1 MNIVLC
7 GFMGAGK
14 TRIGKEISK
23 LTGREFI
30 DTDDIAEKI
39 AGKKIADIFAE
50 SGEAEFR
57 KIETK
62 ACEAAAKH
70 ENAVISTGGGAVTF
84 PQNTEILKKSGAVVF
99 IDTSFSEIVKRVG
112 DASSRP
118 LFKNKQN
125 AEKLYNERKS
135 KYSAACDITVNGDF
149 STAKTANEI
158 INKTTELLNNRNY
171 Y

>member
-50 SGEAEFR
+50 NGEPRRSTKTPLYRRAEAR
-57 KIETK
+57 
-62 ACEAAAKH
+62 
-70 ENAVISTGGGAVTF
+70 
-84 PQNTEILKKSGAVVF
+84 
-99 IDTSFSEIVKRVG
+99 
-112 DASSRP
+112 
-118 LFKNKQN
+118 
-125 AEKLYNERKS
+125 
-135 KYSAACDITVNGDF
+135 
-149 STAKTANEI
+149 
-158 INKTTELLNNRNY
+158 
-171 Y
+171 

>member
-50 SGEAEFR
+50 SGEDEFR

-62 ACEAAAKH
+62 ACEPRR
-70 ENAVISTGGGAVTF
+70 ST
-84 PQNTEILKKSGAVVF
+84 KM
-99 IDTSFSEIVKRVG
+99 
-112 DASSRP
+112 P
-118 LFKNKQN
+118 LYRR
-125 AEKLYNERKS
+125 AEAR
-135 KYSAACDITVNGDF
+135 
-149 STAKTANEI
+149 
-158 INKTTELLNNRNY
+158 
-171 Y
+171 

>member
-39 AGKKIADIFAE
+39 AGKSIADIFAE

-57 KIETK
+57 KLETQ
-62 ACEAAAKH
+62 ACKAAAAH
-70 ENAVISTGGGAVTF
+70 ENAIISTGGGAVTF
-84 PQNTEILKKSGAVVF
+84 EQNTRILKESGIVVF

-118 LFKNKQN
+118 LFKNKKN
-125 AEKLYNERKS
+125 AEKLYAERKS
-135 KYSAACDITVNGDF
+135 KYSSACDIAINGDF
-149 STAKTANEI
+149 TPAETANEI

-171 Y
+171 C

>member
-84 PQNTEILKKSGAVVF
+84 PQNTEILKKAALWF
-99 IDTSFSEIVKRVG
+99 YRHLFSEIVKRVG

-135 KYSAACDITVNGDF
+135 KYSAACDITVNGDV
-149 STAKTANEI
+149 SPAKTANEI